1 MQPKAE
7 LTPQFTKLQNKM
19 RETREGEW
27 IFLSKTIK
35 NKYSGLVIDQ
45 ITRVRK
51 DEGLSEYR
59 VIAQESLLNVK
70 TYVNYLSMSIG
81 ETEYEIDSYI
91 DVVGAFNKDDH
102 PLTISEIIYYMNWVF
117 DSENYLAFD

>member
-7 LTPQFTKLQNKM
+7 LTPQFTKLQDKM

-27 IFLSKTIK
+27 IFLSKAIK

-59 VIAQESLLNVK
+59 VIAQQSLLNVK
-70 TYVNYLSMSIG
+70 TYVNYVSMSIG

-102 PLTISEIIYYMNWVF
+102 SLTIPEITYYMNWVF